1 MRFSFDLNFG
11 RSYKPEY
18 VERDREGNWFY
29 QTWSSLFK
37 ANKIKCAKSRYE
49 AVMNNPAV
57 LINFRLISDMGSLC
71 RIHEYKDNN
80 INTTDFLYT
89 LKSRPNFFQSWE
101 QFFKDYYL
109 WVNMGTAYLYDS
121 SNGKLT
127 NSDQLYWLIPDRL
140 QFTSKQT
147 KMLQSLMFANK
158 SYNELMKEMVKYTQ
172 PNGDVTNIPL
182 KYIKPFFSLSNG
194 LSGNWYE
201 GGSYLDALYKVI
213 SNSDSSIDSLGVN
226 LKYTQKFAV
235 SAKSDKTSLAD
246 FPTMGDTEKIDVE
259 EKIASKKEVTVSK
272 APLNV
277 ERFVKDI
284 ANLKL
289 DETFL
294 TQYFI
299 IGKMFGI
306 PKDVSE
312 AYLTGGA
319 TFENQDKSMIKFI
332 STSLQPLMDNLVA
345 TLMDQ
350 WGVKDLR
357 ATWEHLPIYQ
367 TAKKEEAESR
377 KLDLENLKMAV
388 ELGLSDADKENYLN
402 EIMQ

>member
-11 RSYKPEY
+11 RSYNKPEY

-71 RIHEYKDNN
+71 RIHEYDKNT
-80 INTTDFLYT
+80 IKTTDFIYT
-89 LKSRPNFFQSWE
+89 KKKKPNYFQSWE
-101 QFFKDYYL
+101 QFIKDYYY
-109 WVNMGTAYLYDS
+109 WVNMGTAYLYDPS
-121 SNGKLT
+121 QGELND
-127 NSDQLYWLIPDRL
+127 SDQLYWLIPNRL
-140 QFTSKQT
+140 EFTSDQT
-147 KMLQSLMFANK
+147 KALQSFINSNTKYKDLM
-158 SYNELMKEMVKYTQ
+158 NEQVKYTQ
-172 PNGDVTNIPL
+172 PNGKVIPIPL
-182 KYIKPFFSLSNG
+182 KHITPFFSLSNG
-194 LSGNWYE
+194 LSGNWFV
-201 GGSYLDALYKVI
+201 GGSYLDALYKII
-213 SNSDSSIDSLGVN
+213 SNSDSSLDSLGVN

-246 FPTMGDTEKIDVE
+246 FPTMGDAEKIDVE
-259 EKIASKKEVTVSK
+259 GKIASKKEVTVSK

-319 TFENQDKSMIKFI
+319 TFENQEKSMIKFI
-332 STSLQPLMDNLVA
+332 STSLQPVMDNLIA
-345 TLMDQ
+345 HLKYD
-350 WGVKDLR
+350 DLR

-367 TAKKEEAESR
+367 TAKKEQAESR
-377 KLDLENLKMAV
+377 KLDLENLQLAV
-388 ELGLSDADKENYLN
+388 DLGLDETKKQNYL
-402 EIMQ
+402 EQIMQ